1 MLANPSI
8 VYKLKTSVQNI
19 SLKVYYSH
27 ILLNV
32 HYTITCQVG
41 ECLFDRVYIKYI
53 RYFVLRFLLDLSQR
67 PFREWSSRTSRHDM
81 YISQAG
87 TLCTCTIEGGGMPP
101 PTFLQQILFLT
112 LHVLD
117 PPTFTFVIACNNE
130 TEYKE
135 F

>member
-87 TLCTCTIEGGGMPP
+87 TLCTCTIEGGDASTDFSAAD
-101 PTFLQQILFLT
+101 TFPNFTCLGST
-112 LHVLD
+112 HLH
-117 PPTFTFVIACNNE
+117 FCHSM
-130 TEYKE
+130 
-135 F
+135 